1 MSREHLEWQDDSRMT
16 QTLTVRLEKP
26 ITSAKFLDESAV
38 GIGVGQVPGLGQ
50 ANSAANAV
58 QIPAQVSEA
67 QKNTFSQTCQAI
79 NGVVIKLNQF
89 YEKVFA
95 EQKEEIAKLSV
106 EIARKILMQKVEDGD
121 YEIQSIIKE
130 ALNIAPKKQDIV
142 VHLNP
147 EDLAECQKA
156 LQNEPDGTLKYV
168 KFVSDSNIGR
178 AECLLESPK
187 GTVESLINE
196 HLDRISKALKKAE

>member
-1 MSREHLEWQDDSRMT
+1 MT
-16 QTLTVRLEKP
+16 HTLTVSLDKP
-26 ITSAKFLDESAV
+26 ITSAEFIDESAV
-38 GIGVGQVPGLGQ
+38 GIGGRVPGFAQ

-58 QIPAQVSEA
+58 QISAQNSEA
-67 QKNTFSQTCQAI
+67 QENTFSQTCQAI
-79 NGVVIKLNQF
+79 NGVVTKLNQF

-121 YEIQSIIKE
+121 YEIQTIIKE
-130 ALNIAPKKQDIV
+130 ALSNAPTKQDIV

-147 EDLAECQKA
+147 EDLTECQKA
-156 LQNEPDGTLKYV
+156 LQNEPDGTLADI

-187 GTVESLINE
+187 GIVESLINE

>member
-1 MSREHLEWQDDSRMT
+1 MT
-16 QTLTVRLEKP
+16 HTLTVSLDKP
-26 ITSAKFLDESAV
+26 ITSAEFIDESAV
-38 GIGVGQVPGLGQ
+38 GIGGPVPGLAQ

-58 QIPAQVSEA
+58 QISAQNSEA

-79 NGVVIKLNQF
+79 NGVVTKLNQF

-106 EIARKILMQKVEDGD
+106 EIARKVLMQKVEDGD
-121 YEIQSIIKE
+121 YEIQTIIKE
-130 ALNIAPKKQDIV
+130 ALSNAPTKQDIV

-147 EDLAECQKA
+147 EDLTECQKA
-156 LQNEPDGTLKYV
+156 LQNEPDGTLADI

-187 GTVESLINE
+187 GIVESLINE

>member
-1 MSREHLEWQDDSRMT
+1 MT
-16 QTLTVRLEKP
+16 HTLTVHLEKP

-38 GIGVGQVPGLGQ
+38 VIGGQVPGLGQ

-58 QIPAQVSEA
+58 QIPAQDSEVQDNIFPQA
-67 QKNTFSQTCQAI
+67 CQAI
-79 NGVVIKLNQF
+79 NSVVTKLNQF
-89 YEKVFA
+89 YEQVFA

-121 YEIQSIIKE
+121 YEIQSIVKE
-130 ALNIAPKKQDIV
+130 ALNKAPTQQDIV

-156 LQNEPDGTLKYV
+156 LQNEPDGTLTDV

-187 GTVESLINE
+187 GIVESMINE

>member
-1 MSREHLEWQDDSRMT
+1 MT
-16 QTLTVRLEKP
+16 HTLTVSLDKP
-26 ITSAKFLDESAV
+26 ITSANFLDESAG
-38 GIGVGQVPGLGQ
+38 GIGGKVPGLGQ
-50 ANSAANAV
+50 ANSAANVV
-58 QIPAQVSEA
+58 QIPEQDSEA
-67 QKNTFSQTCQAI
+67 QKNTFLPTCQAM
-79 NGVVIKLNQF
+79 NGVVTKLNQF
-89 YEKVFA
+89 YEKMFA

-121 YEIQSIIKE
+121 YEIQSIVKE
-130 ALNIAPKKQDIV
+130 ALNKAPTRQDIV

-156 LQNEPDGTLKYV
+156 LKNEPDGTLADV

-187 GTVESLINE
+187 GIVESLINE

>member
-1 MSREHLEWQDDSRMT
+1 MT

-26 ITSAKFLDESAV
+26 ITSAKFLDESTG
-38 GIGVGQVPGLGQ
+38 GIGGKAPGLGQ
-50 ANSAANAV
+50 ANPAANAE
-58 QIPAQVSEA
+58 QNPAQDSEA
-67 QKNTFSQTCQAI
+67 QKNTFSQACQAI
-79 NGVVIKLNQF
+79 NGVVTKLNEF
-89 YEKVFA
+89 YDKVFT
-95 EQKEEIAKLSV
+95 EQKEEIVKLSV
-106 EIARKILMQKVEDGD
+106 EIARKILIQKVEDGD

-130 ALNIAPKKQDIV
+130 ALNNAPTRQDIV

-156 LQNEPDGTLKYV
+156 LQNEPDGALTDV

-187 GTVESLINE
+187 GIVESLINE

>member
-1 MSREHLEWQDDSRMT
+1 MRRGRSEWQGDSEMT
-16 QTLTVRLEKP
+16 QTLTVNLEKP
-26 ITSAKFLDESAV
+26 VTSAKLLDESVDDKLSGRA
-38 GIGVGQVPGLGQ
+38 Q
-50 ANSAANAV
+50 ADSAANAE
-58 QIPAQVSEA
+58 QIPSRDSET
-67 QKNTFSQTCQAI
+67 QKNTFSLACQAV
-79 NGVVIKLNQF
+79 NDVVTKLNQF
-89 YEKVFA
+89 YDKVFV
-95 EQKEEIAKLSV
+95 EHKEEIARLSV

-121 YEIQSIIKE
+121 YEIQSIVKE
-130 ALNIAPKKQDIV
+130 ALNNAPTRQNIV

-156 LQNEPDGTLKYV
+156 LRNEPDGTLKDV

-187 GTVESLINE
+187 GIVESLINE

>member
-1 MSREHLEWQDDSRMT
+1 MT
-16 QTLTVRLEKP
+16 HTLTIHLEKP
-26 ITSAKFLDESAV
+26 ITSAKFLDESTV
-38 GIGVGQVPGLGQ
+38 VIGGQVPGLGQ

-58 QIPAQVSEA
+58 QIPAQDSEVQDNIFPKA
-67 QKNTFSQTCQAI
+67 CQAI
-79 NGVVIKLNQF
+79 NSVVTKLNQF
-89 YEKVFA
+89 YEQVFA

-121 YEIQSIIKE
+121 YEIQSIVKE
-130 ALNIAPKKQDIV
+130 ALNKAPTQQDIV

-156 LQNEPDGTLKYV
+156 LQNESDGTLTDV

-187 GTVESLINE
+187 GIVESMINE